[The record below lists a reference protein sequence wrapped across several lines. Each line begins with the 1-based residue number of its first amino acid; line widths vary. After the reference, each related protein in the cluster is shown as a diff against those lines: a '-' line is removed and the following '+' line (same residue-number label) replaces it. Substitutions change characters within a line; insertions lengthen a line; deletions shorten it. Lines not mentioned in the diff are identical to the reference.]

1 VGDRPLLPFVV
12 TAAPEILGRALAAA
26 PDPELAR
33 VALSRVGESPI
44 ARGLLAEPAT
54 LEAAVR
60 LLGFSTAATDFL
72 MAHPEE
78 ARLFGDGKPRGRGEL
93 LAEATDDVSRL
104 GPRPGLRRFRL
115 RALLRVAARDLAGA
129 PYDEVVPEISAV
141 GEVCLEVAVR
151 EAARERADPRAPGG
165 PKDDVRLAVIGMGKL
180 GGEELNYASD
190 VDVVFVHDPGGA
202 QAQEDASRWAAA
214 VVALLAQPTEDGV
227 ALRVDASL
235 RPEGRAGPL
244 SRSLASTLEYYRRHA
259 ATWERQALLKAR
271 PVAGDF
277 DLGRRL
283 LDELSEVV
291 YADHLEPSAI
301 EDVRN
306 MKVRIEEYVRAR
318 GKEAVEVKRGRGGIR
333 DVEFA
338 VQLLQMVH
346 GRRDPALRDPNTL
359 RALEVLA
366 EEGFVSVADA
376 DALASSYRFL
386 RTLEHRLQIARDLQ
400 THELPEDA
408 SALTRLARSM
418 GLTDGEELRS
428 LYERH
433 ADVVRGLHERLFYRP
448 LMEAFAGPRVPR
460 PGTERSSTEELLYGL
475 GFADP
480 GAAYERFARLTDPAT
495 RLGKVIGHVFPVVA
509 PALALS
515 PNPDAA
521 LVRLERVA
529 ERLREDPEA
538 ADLLASDPGLA
549 RRVSVAVAASSW
561 LSDLLATRPGALGTA
576 GRGAE
581 RIAELG
587 PEDAL
592 LALGVSYAAGE
603 LPVPGSGRALTA
615 AADRV
620 VAGAVGHAAGAPPF
634 AVIGLGKLGA
644 EELSFASDLDVV
656 FVYEGEGPGAFE
668 EAERAAGAV
677 LSEIRVAGY
686 DVDADLRPE
695 GRSGPLA
702 RSLAA
707 YLEYWERWGQTWEFQ
722 SLLKARF
729 VAGNEVLGRRFLS
742 AAEDFAYPDVL
753 PLERIAEIRRMR
765 VRMEEERV
773 RPVDARRFHF
783 KLGYGGL
790 ADIQFAVELSQLR
803 HGREHPSIRRR
814 HTLEA
819 LEALA
824 EARLVEDSVAL
835 ALGEAYVFLGEIKN
849 ALELERRVPAE
860 ALPGTPEGQAALAR
874 GLGYEEYPR
883 QRFLEDYRRITR
895 RARGAMERVFYG
907 EDGAA
912 G

>member
-1 VGDRPLLPFVV
+1 MSAR
-12 TAAPEILGRALAAA
+12 TSPEILGRALAAA

-33 VALSRVGESPI
+33 VALSRVGESAV
-44 ARGLLAEPAT
+44 ARDLLADPAA

-60 LLGFSTAATDFL
+60 LLGFSSAATDFL
-72 MAHPEE
+72 VAHPEE
-78 ARLFGDGKPRGRGEL
+78 AGVFADTRPRGREDL
-93 LAEATDDVSRL
+93 MVEAAGDVAHLGSRA
-104 GPRPGLRRFRL
+104 GLRRFRR

-129 PYDEVVPEISAV
+129 PYDDVVAEVTAV
-141 GEVCLEVAVR
+141 AEACLEVAVR
-151 EAARERADPRAPGG
+151 EARPDRGETNGL
-165 PKDDVRLAVIGMGKL
+165 RLAVIGMGKL

-190 VDVVFVHDPGGA
+190 VDVVFVHDPAGA
-202 QAQEDASRWAAA
+202 EAQEAASRWAAA
-214 VVALLAQPTEDGV
+214 VLALVSEPTGDGV

-271 PVAGDF
+271 PVAGDRA
-277 DLGRRL
+277 LGGGL
-283 LDELSEVV
+283 LDELADVT

-346 GRRDPALRDPNTL
+346 GRRDRSLRDPNTL
-359 RALEVLA
+359 RSLGVLA
-366 EEGFVSVADA
+366 REGYVSVADA
-376 DALASSYRFL
+376 DALTRSYRFL

-408 SALTRLARSM
+408 PALTRIARSM
-418 GLTDGEELRS
+418 GLPDGEALRS
-428 LYERH
+428 AYEENTRE
-433 ADVVRGLHERLFYRP
+433 VRTLHERLFYRP
-448 LMEAFAGPRVPR
+448 LMEAFAGPRAPT
-460 PGTERSSTEELLYGL
+460 PGTERSATEELLSGL

-480 GAAYERFARLTDPAT
+480 GTAYERFAALTDPAT
-495 RLGKVIGHVFPVVA
+495 RLGRVLGHVFPVVA
-509 PALALS
+509 PALALA

-529 ERLREDPEA
+529 ERLRDDEEA
-538 ADLLASDPGLA
+538 ADRLASDPGVA
-549 RRVSVAVAASSW
+549 RRVAVAVAASSW
-561 LSDLLATRPGALGTA
+561 LSDLLATRPGALATVATGA
-576 GRGAE
+576 GDSNPPTRA
-581 RIAELG
+581 
-587 PEDAL
+587 EDAL

-603 LPVPGSGRALTA
+603 LRVPESGRALSA

-620 VAGAVGHAAGAPPF
+620 VVEAIERAGPALPF

-644 EELSFASDLDVV
+644 EELNFASDLDVV
-656 FVYEGEGPGAFE
+656 FAYEGEGPEAFE
-668 EAERAAGAV
+668 EAERAAAAV
-677 LSEIRVAGY
+677 LEEIRGAGY
-686 DVDADLRPE
+686 EADADLRPE

-722 SLLKARF
+722 SLLKARRI
-729 VAGNEVLGRRFLS
+729 GGDELLGRRFLS
-742 AAEDFAYPDVL
+742 AAEDFAYPEALSLDRV
-753 PLERIAEIRRMR
+753 AEIRRMR

-773 RPVDARRFHF
+773 RPADARRFHF
-783 KLGYGGL
+783 KLGHGGL
-790 ADIQFAVELSQLR
+790 ADVQFAVELSQLR
-803 HGREHPSIRRR
+803 YGREHPSVRRR

-824 EARLVEDSVAL
+824 EARLMEDSVAL
-835 ALGEAYVFLGEIKN
+835 VLGEAYVFLNEIKN
-849 ALELERRVPAE
+849 ALELDRRVPAE
-860 ALPGTPEGQAALAR
+860 ALPLTPEGQAALAR
-874 GLGYEEYPR
+874 RLGYEEYPR
-883 QRFLEDYRRITR
+883 QRFIEEYRRITR

-907 EDGAA
+907 EE
-912 G
+912 

>member
-1 VGDRPLLPFVV
+1 
-12 TAAPEILGRALAAA
+12 
-26 PDPELAR
+26 

-44 ARGLLAEPAT
+44 ARDLLAEPAT
-54 LEAAVR
+54 VEVAVR
-60 LLGFSTAATDFL
+60 LLGFSTAAADFL
-72 MAHPEE
+72 VAHPEE
-78 ARLFGDGKPRGRGEL
+78 ARLFGDGRPRGREEL
-93 LAEATDDVSRL
+93 LAEAADDLARH
-104 GPRPGLRRFRL
+104 GARPGLRRFRR
-115 RALLRVAARDLAGA
+115 RALLRVAARDLTGS

-151 EAARERADPRAPGG
+151 EAAREASPGPADPGDPGRA
-165 PKDDVRLAVIGMGKL
+165 KVDVSLAVIGMGKL
-180 GGEELNYASD
+180 GGQELNYASD
-190 VDVVFVHDPGGA
+190 VDVVFVHNPAGA
-202 QAQEDASRWAAA
+202 QAQEGASRWAAA
-214 VVALLAQPTEDGV
+214 VIALLAQPTEDGV
-227 ALRVDASL
+227 ALRLDASL

-271 PVAGDF
+271 PVAGDV

-346 GRRDPALRDPNTL
+346 GRRDPTLRDPNTL
-359 RALEVLA
+359 RALSMLA
-366 EEGFVSVADA
+366 GEGYVSVADA
-376 DALASSYRFL
+376 DTLASSYRFL

-400 THELPEDA
+400 THELPEDGA
-408 SALTRLARSM
+408 ALTRLARSM

-428 LYERH
+428 SYERH
-433 ADVVRGLHERLFYRP
+433 ADVVRGLHEQLFYRP
-448 LMEAFAGPRVPR
+448 LMEAFAGPRAPR
-460 PGTERSSTEELLYGL
+460 RGTERSSTEELLHGL

-480 GAAYERFARLTDPAT
+480 AAAYERFAGLTDPVT
-495 RLGKVIGHVFPVVA
+495 RLGKVIGHMFPVVA

-529 ERLREDPEA
+529 ERLREDPES
-538 ADLLASDPGLA
+538 ADLLASDPGIA

-561 LSDLLATRPGALGTA
+561 LSDLLATRPGALAIA
-576 GRGAE
+576 GRSAE
-581 RIAELG
+581 TIAELD
-587 PEDAL
+587 PRDAL
-592 LALGVSYAAGE
+592 LALGVSYAAGD
-603 LPVPGSGRALTA
+603 LPVPELGRALTA

-620 VAGAVGHAAGAPPF
+620 VAGAVGRAGEAPPF

-656 FVYEGEGPGAFE
+656 FVYEGEGPEAFE

-677 LSEIRVAGY
+677 LSEIRAAGY
-686 DVDADLRPE
+686 EADADLRPE

-729 VAGNEVLGRRFLS
+729 VAGNELLGRRFVS
-742 AAEDFAYPDVL
+742 AAEDFAYPDIL
-753 PLERIAEIRRMR
+753 SLERIAEIRRMR

-803 HGREHPSIRRR
+803 HGRGHPSIRRR

-849 ALELERRVPAE
+849 ALELERRVSAV
-860 ALPGTPEGQAALAR
+860 ALPATPEGQAALAR
-874 GLGYEEYPR
+874 ALGYEEYPR

-907 EDGAA
+907 EDAA
-912 G
+912 SG